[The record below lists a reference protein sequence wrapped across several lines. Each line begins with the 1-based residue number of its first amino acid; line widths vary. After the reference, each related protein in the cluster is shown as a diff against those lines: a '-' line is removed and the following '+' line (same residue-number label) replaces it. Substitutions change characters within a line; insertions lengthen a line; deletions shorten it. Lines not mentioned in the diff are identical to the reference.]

1 MESLWKA
8 AQAAWQWLTNRRSQ
22 AAQKS
27 PGPVSV
33 TAEAPQPSPLL
44 QDPPTPLDP
53 PWACA
58 YEMEQV
64 DLTAAAA
71 DAAII
76 AHQNA
81 VEALQICLDGLPPAM
96 VSQAELMTQQRRS
109 SEIRQAFGLIFAH
122 LGNLKRIVKRQKDV
136 QSK

>member
-8 AQAAWQWLTNRRSQ
+8 AQAAWQWLTNRSSRQ
-22 AAQKS
+22 EPQS

-33 TAEAPQPSPLL
+33 TAEVRQLSP
-44 QDPPTPLDP
+44 PMPPTPTPLDP

-64 DLTAAAA
+64 DLTSAAA

-76 AHQNA
+76 AHQTA
-81 VEALQICLDGLPPAM
+81 VEALQMCLDGLPPAQI
-96 VSQAELMTQQRRS
+96 SQAELMRQQQRS

-122 LGNLKRIVKRQKDV
+122 LGNLKRLMKRNTKGT
-136 QSK
+136 K